1 MWNATAARFGVA
13 GRVFVG
19 TRDAQ
24 RRLYGAPKPGLRAG
38 DTLLFNARVR
48 MPEDEG
54 VNAVVLEYP
63 GGATELCNIPPGGR
77 VTYFRLPYT
86 VTDEDVAA
94 NLVSVRFQVR
104 VLGLSRVLTFTP
116 QNE

>member
-1 MWNATAARFGVA
+1 MVPQ
-13 GRVFVG
+13 
-19 TRDAQ
+19 TRS
-24 RRLYGAPKPGLRAG
+24 KPGLRAG

-54 VNAVVLEYP
+54 AIAVVLEYA
-63 GGATELCNIPPGGR
+63 GGATEPRDIPPGGQA
-77 VTYFRLPYT
+77 TYSRLPYT

>member
-1 MWNATAARFGVA
+1 MVPQ
-13 GRVFVG
+13 
-19 TRDAQ
+19 TRS
-24 RRLYGAPKPGLRAG
+24 KPGLRAG

-54 VNAVVLEYP
+54 ANAVVLEHP

-77 VTYFRLPYT
+77 VTYFWLPYT

-94 NLVSVRFQVR
+94 NLVSVRFQAR
-104 VLGLSRVLTFTP
+104 ALGLSRDLAFTP

>member
-1 MWNATAARFGVA
+1 MVPQ
-13 GRVFVG
+13 
-19 TRDAQ
+19 TRS
-24 RRLYGAPKPGLRAG
+24 KPGLRAG

-54 VNAVVLEYP
+54 ANAVVLEYA
-63 GGATELCNIPPGGR
+63 GGATEPRDLLPGGQE
-77 VTYFRLPYT
+77 TYFRLPYT

-94 NLVSVRFQVR
+94 NLVSVRFQAR
-104 VLGLSRVLTFTP
+104 ALGLSHVLTFTS

>member
-1 MWNATAARFGVA
+1 MKRTH
-13 GRVFVG
+13 
-19 TRDAQ
+19 TRASPSLPWIL
-24 RRLYGAPKPGLRAG
+24 RRSKKVVPQTRSKPGLRAG

-54 VNAVVLEYP
+54 VSAVVLEYP
-63 GGATELCNIPPGGR
+63 GGATEPCDIPPGGQ
-77 VTYFRLPYT
+77 VTYSRLPYT

>member
-1 MWNATAARFGVA
+1 
-13 GRVFVG
+13 
-19 TRDAQ
+19 
-24 RRLYGAPKPGLRAG
+24 
-38 DTLLFNARVR
+38 

-54 VNAVVLEYP
+54 VNAVVLEHP
-63 GGATELCNIPPGGR
+63 GGAPEPRDIPPGGQA
-77 VTYFRLPYT
+77 TYFRLPYT

-104 VLGLSRVLTFTP
+104 ALGLSRVLTFTP

>member
-1 MWNATAARFGVA
+1 MKRTH
-13 GRVFVG
+13 
-19 TRDAQ
+19 TRASPSLPWIL
-24 RRLYGAPKPGLRAG
+24 RRSKKVVPQTRSKPGLRAG

-54 VNAVVLEYP
+54 VNAVVLEHP

-94 NLVSVRFQVR
+94 NLVSVRFQAR
-104 VLGLSRVLTFTP
+104 ALGLSRVLTFTS